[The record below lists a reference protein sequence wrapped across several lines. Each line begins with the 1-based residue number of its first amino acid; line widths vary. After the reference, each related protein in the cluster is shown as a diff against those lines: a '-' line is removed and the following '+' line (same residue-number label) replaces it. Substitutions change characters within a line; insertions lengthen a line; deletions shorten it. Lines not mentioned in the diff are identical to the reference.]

1 MHVHAETFARATRA
15 LREHRSARKLARVLH
30 ALQKPAAALWP
41 FAELGVRLALAQVF
55 LVSGLLKLAD
65 WPTALRLATFE
76 YPVDWLAP
84 ATAAV
89 LGVTAELLGGI
100 LLAAGLATR
109 AAAVALIALTLVID
123 LEYRALAEHRDWLVL
138 LGGWLLLGA
147 GPLSLDRLLARGLS
161 SSALPGAARLQAGLA
176 AVSAAGEAPWLL
188 VVRGWLAWRVL
199 DTQWPGFSGAPL
211 AGAWP
216 CLLGAALVLAGLG
229 TRLFAP
235 ALLLIFAAASLPD
248 FGWLAGL
255 ALLLALR
262 GAGAWSLD
270 GLIAAAIERRAP
282 RLSALPDEV
291 VDGLPQV
298 VVVGA
303 GFGGLAVAR
312 GLAEAPC
319 RVTVVDKRNHH
330 LFQPLL
336 YQVATAT
343 LDPSDIATPIRELLR
358 TQDNARV
365 RLGEAA
371 GVDRDARR
379 LRLAD
384 GSTLPYD
391 FLVLATGARHSYFGR
406 DDWEPYAPGL
416 KQIDDA
422 TAIRRRILLAF
433 ERAET
438 STDPVERARL
448 LTFVIVGG
456 GPTGVELA
464 GSIAE
469 LAHHGLSGEFRHI
482 DPAAARVIL
491 IQADARVLPAFP
503 EVLSARAQRDLERL
517 GVEVLTSARVEAV
530 DADGVLVSGT
540 RIGARAV
547 FWAAG
552 VMASPAAQWLGL
564 EADRAGRVPVAA
576 DLSVEGWPGVYAIGD
591 TAASLGWNGRPVPGL
606 APAAKQGGAYVAT
619 AIRARLEGRDA
630 PAPFRYVHQGS
641 LATIGRQSAI
651 ADFGRVRLAGGLAW
665 WLWGAVHVA
674 FLAQLRS
681 RVSVAISWFWAYLT
695 FRRGTRLVTG
705 GDG

>member
-1 MHVHAETFARATRA
+1 MHIQAETLARATRA
-15 LREHRSARKLARVLH
+15 LREHRTAR
-30 ALQKPAAALWP
+30 ALAALLAAIRRPATTLWP
-41 FAELGVRLALAQVF
+41 LAELGVRLALAQVF
-55 LVSGLLKLAD
+55 VVSGLLKLAD
-65 WPTALRLATFE
+65 WSTALRLAIFE
-76 YPVDWLAP
+76 YPVDWLSP
-84 ATAAV
+84 ANAAL
-89 LGVTAELLGGI
+89 LGVTAELAGGA

-109 AAAVALIALTLVID
+109 AAALALLALTLVID
-123 LEYRALAEHRDWLVL
+123 LEYRALAEHRDWLL
-138 LGGWLLLGA
+138 LLAGWGLLGA
-147 GPLSLDRLLARGLS
+147 GPLSLDRALARGLA
-161 SSALPGAARLQAGLA
+161 SSALPGAARLTAALATLTRSAAAPWGLA
-176 AVSAAGEAPWLL
+176 
-188 VVRGWLAWRVL
+188 VRGWLAWRVL
-199 DTQWPGFSGAPL
+199 ELQWPGF
-211 AGAWP
+211 AGVPAAGTWP
-216 CLLGAALVLAGLG
+216 CLLGALLVAFGLG
-229 TRLFAP
+229 TRVLAP
-235 ALLLIFAAASLPD
+235 ALLLIFAAAMVPD
-248 FGWLAGL
+248 FGWLAAL

-262 GAGAWSLD
+262 GAGGWSLD
-270 GLIAAAIERRAP
+270 ACLGAMIERRAP
-282 RLSALPDEV
+282 PLSALPEPIL
-291 VDGLPQV
+291 DGLPQV

-312 GLAEAPC
+312 GLAGAPC
-319 RVTVVDKRNHH
+319 RVTVVDRRNHH

-365 RLGEAA
+365 LLGEAA
-371 GVDRDARR
+371 GVERDARR

-384 GSTLPYD
+384 GSALPYD

-433 ERAET
+433 ERAEACA
-438 STDPVERARL
+438 DALERARL
-448 LTFVIVGG
+448 LSFVIVGG

-469 LAHHGLSGEFRHI
+469 LARHGLAGEFRHI

-503 EVLSARAQRDLERL
+503 EALSARAQADLERL
-517 GVEVLTSARVEAV
+517 GVEVLTGARVEAV

-606 APAAKQGGAYVAT
+606 APAAKQGGAYVAA